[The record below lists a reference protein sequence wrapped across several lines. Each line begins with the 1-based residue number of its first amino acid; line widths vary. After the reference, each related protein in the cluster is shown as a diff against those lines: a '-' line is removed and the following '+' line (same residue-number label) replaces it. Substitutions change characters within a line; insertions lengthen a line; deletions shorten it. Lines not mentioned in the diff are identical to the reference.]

1 MNANIPNSNQSPEL
15 KVSDV
20 QSLITLLKRI
30 DRRGYKAYIDLKGK
44 HTFPSFTLFIDHV
57 QGDPF
62 AAPSRIRV
70 RMDREIIKCP
80 ELFTSNRVR
89 LMATADWLARQIR
102 EAIHSQSAPSMTD
115 SRNKRT
121 GSRRHSQSQGSGK
134 SGLISIDAGGQ
145 EVLERT
151 AIKIHADWIETRMEI
166 GLPAAGRKILAT
178 EAIHLLTQKLPKII
192 ERGLMWDES
201 KAAEAKAFI
210 ECIENQ
216 EAIRKQLSNHGLIA
230 FVADGAV
237 LPRRTG
243 VNHTPMPTEQAIP
256 FYSPDSLAIEINL
269 PNHE

>member
-151 AIKIHADWIETRMEI
+151 AIKIHADWIEARMEI

-178 EAIHLLTQKLPKII
+178 EAIHLLTQ
-192 ERGLMWDES
+192 M
-201 KAAEAKAFI
+201 
-210 ECIENQ
+210 
-216 EAIRKQLSNHGLIA
+216 
-230 FVADGAV
+230 
-237 LPRRTG
+237 
-243 VNHTPMPTEQAIP
+243 
-256 FYSPDSLAIEINL
+256 LAM
-269 PNHE
+269 